1 MYAGV
6 EQQQAAKE
14 GKPYRWGAPYP
25 VQLRVLLQ
33 RTLKTRRFEALSSR
47 DFLQFLIVGVLA
59 GKLLCCTCVSCRGGI
74 DFLLC
79 GLVFCFE
86 QQSF

>member
-1 MYAGV
+1 MHVCLCVGA
-6 EQQQAAKE
+6 EQKAPKE
-14 GKPYRWGAPYP
+14 GKQYRWGAPYT

-59 GKLLCCTCVSCRGGI
+59 GALHNQITSWS
-74 DFLLC
+74 FLDVVLFRW
-79 GLVFCFE
+79 VR
-86 QQSF
+86 

>member
-1 MYAGV
+1 MPVHYVLGCCCLSYAHCACLCVGA
-6 EQQQAAKE
+6 EQNVPKE
-14 GKPYRWGAPYP
+14 GKQYRWGAPYT

-59 GKLLCCTCVSCRGGI
+59 GELH
-74 DFLLC
+74 
-79 GLVFCFE
+79 
-86 QQSF
+86 